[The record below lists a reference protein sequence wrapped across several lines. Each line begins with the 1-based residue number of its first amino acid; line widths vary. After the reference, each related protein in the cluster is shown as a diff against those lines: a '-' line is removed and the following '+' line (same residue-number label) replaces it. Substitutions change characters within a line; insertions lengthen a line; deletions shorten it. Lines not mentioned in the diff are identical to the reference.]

1 MASKNFLLFRFSVLL
16 NFVPG
21 FMFQKKIN
29 QQHRAEDIRSSN
41 IKSRPNGF
49 QSHRP
54 TGPTPDDGLS
64 QLSSRRTRIYLNR

>member
-41 IKSRPNGF
+41 IKSRHNGF
-49 QSHRP
+49 ES
-54 TGPTPDDGLS
+54 
-64 QLSSRRTRIYLNR
+64 